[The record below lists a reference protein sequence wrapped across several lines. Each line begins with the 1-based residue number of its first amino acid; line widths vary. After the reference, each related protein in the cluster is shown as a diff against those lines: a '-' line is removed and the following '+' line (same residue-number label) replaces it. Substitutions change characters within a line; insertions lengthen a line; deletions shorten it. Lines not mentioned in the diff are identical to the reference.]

1 METVRTYLLSLLSA
15 ALLCSILTA
24 LTGKKQAT
32 GKIIQFLCGLFMAVC
47 ALDPL
52 MSLQLE
58 RFSLYTA
65 DITAQADAAVFTGS
79 QMAEQAM
86 EEIIIEKTEAY
97 ILEKA
102 ASLGAALEVQ
112 VELHDRIPAGVILSG
127 AASPAV
133 RSRLTAWI
141 TEDLGIPA
149 EAQKWK

>member
-1 METVRTYLLSLLSA
+1 MESVRSYLLSLLSA
-15 ALLCSILTA
+15 ALLCSFLTA
-24 LTGKKQAT
+24 LTGKKQAS
-32 GKIIQFLCGLFMAVC
+32 GKIMQLLCGLFMAIC
-47 ALDPL
+47 ALGPL
-52 MSLQLE
+52 MTLQLE
-58 RFSLYTA
+58 RFSLYTV
-65 DITAQADAAVFTGS
+65 DITAEADAAIFTGS
-79 QMAEQAM
+79 QMAAQAM

-112 VELHDRIPAGVILSG
+112 VELHDNIPTGVMLSG

-141 TEDLGIPA
+141 ADDLGIPA